1 MHRARIPRH
10 GSIGAVSGVTSVNV
24 ASTPRGVHAWAHD
37 AMVDSLAAMAAEY
50 VAIRRRAG
58 ARRPRP

>member
-1 MHRARIPRH
+1 
-10 GSIGAVSGVTSVNV
+10 
-24 ASTPRGVHAWAHD
+24 
-37 AMVDSLAAMAAEY
+37 MVDSLAAMAAEY